1 MDQNAFIILGNICI
15 LYNGKQA
22 MNLKKRK
29 VRFVGQIRWEN
40 RKGEMMQLYYNFKAL
55 ETIQISVK
63 QVFQCQRFY
72 KLRFLFVLIFSEF
85 NLILHIFLSSII
97 FN

>member
-15 LYNGKQA
+15 LCNGKQA

-29 VRFVGQIRWEN
+29 VRFVGQIKWEN

-63 QVFQCQRFY
+63 QVFSVSKILQIKVFIC
-72 KLRFLFVLIFSEF
+72 F
-85 NLILHIFLSSII
+85 NFQ
-97 FN
+97 